1 MQLLKVSAEAY
12 YIEEAGKQYSMP
24 RVTRVLDRFL
34 PIPFSDEEAMA
45 RGSAVHKAVAL
56 LDDLYGSGLYW
67 PSVDP
72 SLVPYLMAWQDCK
85 AEVIEQPH
93 RCNLLVDIK
102 TGVPHARHQLQTA
115 AYKVAL
121 INPRRGMMPPRDAL
135 IEHRVVCFRHGYAG
149 TLDRYYPASKVTP
162 DDEAPRRLS
171 PPGWDLSGE
180 VARGR
185 VRRSGVRGDGAGV
198 ALARKVF

>member
-1 MQLLKVSAEAY
+1 
-12 YIEEAGKQYSMP
+12 
-24 RVTRVLDRFL
+24 
-34 PIPFSDEEAMA
+34 MA

-93 RCNLLVDIK
+93 RTNLLVDIK

-149 TLDRYYPASKVTP
+149 TLDRYYPASKYSMVVKRLAVYLHP
-162 DDEAPRRLS
+162 DGTYRVKWHEDVLDEAAFVGMAQAWHWLEKYGRRK
-171 PPGWDLSGE
+171 E
-180 VARGR
+180 QT
-185 VRRSGVRGDGAGV
+185 
-198 ALARKVF
+198 